1 MNNSEETKKEE
12 KIKLPPWSIEV
23 PLEIKR
29 GEK

>member
-1 MNNSEETKKEE
+1 MKEKEE
-12 KIKLPPWSIEV
+12 KEEVIVLPPWSIEV

>member
-1 MNNSEETKKEE
+1 MKEKETKEE
-12 KIKLPPWSIEV
+12 IITLPPWSIEV